1 MKYFPKMYNG
11 YCCSTREVIIL
22 TVTLSSSFFP
32 RKVLTENL
40 ITNPTRFF
48 LIKEIMQP
56 NKKKT
61 IGMNQKKI
69 TILTFLTFLNGLFF
83 LVIKNYPKVD
93 KTINI

>member
-56 NKKKT
+56 NKKKNNWHESEKNNNPY
-61 IGMNQKKI
+61 IFNIFERFIFFSDKK
-69 TILTFLTFLNGLFF
+69 L
-83 LVIKNYPKVD
+83 P
-93 KTINI
+93 

>member
-56 NKKKT
+56 NKKKK
-61 IGMNQKKI
+61 Q
-69 TILTFLTFLNGLFF
+69 LA
-83 LVIKNYPKVD
+83 
-93 KTINI
+93 